1 MFYPMFTMV
10 VLTLIVAGIL
20 LFSRINAAKSGSVD
34 PRVFKLNQS
43 KEIPERLIQ
52 ITNNYSNL
60 FEIPVLFYIA
70 CLLCMVWQFQSQLM
84 LGLAWVFV
92 ASRIVHSWI
101 HLTRNK
107 IIPRLFAF
115 LTSVIC
121 VLIMW
126 IMLFIHLASR

>member
-1 MFYPMFTMV
+1 MFYPMFAMV

-20 LFSRINAAKSGSVD
+20 LFSRIKAARSGNVD
-34 PRVFKLNQS
+34 PRVFKLNKS
-43 KEIPERLIQ
+43 KEIPDRLIQ

-60 FEIPVLFYIA
+60 FEIPVLFYVA
-70 CLLCMVWQFQSQLM
+70 GLLSIVLQYENLLL
-84 LGLAWVFV
+84 LGLAWLFV

-115 LTSVIC
+115 LTGIISV
-121 VLIMW
+121 LAMW
-126 IMLFIHLASR
+126 IILLLHFISR

>member
-1 MFYPMFTMV
+1 MFYPMFAMV
-10 VLTLIVAGIL
+10 LLTLIVAGIL

-43 KEIPERLIQ
+43 KEIPDRLIQ

-60 FEIPVLFYIA
+60 FEIPHLFYIA
-70 CLLCMVWQFQSQLM
+70 CLLAIVLQYESKLLIGM
-84 LGLAWVFV
+84 AWLFV
-92 ASRIVHSWI
+92 ASRVVHSGI

-115 LTSVIC
+115 LTGIIC

-126 IMLFIHLASR
+126 ILLLTHII

>member
-1 MFYPMFTMV
+1 MFTMV

>member
-1 MFYPMFTMV
+1 MFYPMFAMV
-10 VLTLIVAGIL
+10 LLTLVVAGIL
-20 LFSRINAAKSGSVD
+20 LFSRINAARSGSVD

-43 KEIPERLIQ
+43 KEIPDRLIQ

-60 FEIPVLFYIA
+60 FEIPILFYIA
-70 CLLCMVWQFQSQLM
+70 CLLSIMLQYENLLM
-84 LGLAWVFV
+84 LGLAWLFV
-92 ASRIVHSWI
+92 ASRVVHSWI

-115 LTSVIC
+115 LTGIIS

-126 IMLFIHLASR
+126 IILLLHFISR

>member
-1 MFYPMFTMV
+1 MFYPMFAMV
-10 VLTLIVAGIL
+10 LLTLVVAGIL
-20 LFSRINAAKSGSVD
+20 LFSRINAARSGSVD

-43 KEIPERLIQ
+43 KEIPDRLIQ

-70 CLLCMVWQFQSQLM
+70 CLLSIVLQYENLLM
-84 LGLAWVFV
+84 LGLAWLFV
-92 ASRIVHSWI
+92 ASRVVHSWI

-115 LTSVIC
+115 LTGIIC

-126 IMLFIHLASR
+126 IILLLHIISR

>member
-1 MFYPMFTMV
+1 MFYPMFAMV
-10 VLTLIVAGIL
+10 LLTLIVAGIL

-43 KEIPERLIQ
+43 KEIPDRLIQ

-60 FEIPVLFYIA
+60 FEIPLLFYIA
-70 CLLCMVWQFQSQLM
+70 CLLAIVLQYECKLLIGM
-84 LGLAWVFV
+84 AWLFV
-92 ASRIVHSWI
+92 ASRVVHSGI

-115 LTSVIC
+115 LTGIIC

-126 IMLFIHLASR
+126 ILLLTHII